1 MLHRI
6 YLTVILVLATVPLW
20 SQADSSGAKPAG
32 EGGAIWSRTESS
44 EDARVG
50 EDAPMITPA
59 PFSDEGYSLAFAS
72 ETPRTNYLRGG
83 LTVGTVYDDNLVPS
97 SGQDIVDVRYSIW
110 PSLSLQQS
118 RSRLAWSLSYS
129 PGIMVYQRYTS
140 LNGIDHSMA
149 LSSDYRLSPHVTL
162 SVEDSFLKRSDIF
175 NLPNASSVQSPVNA
189 ILPPATTVI
198 TNLGDAALTYQFGPN
213 ELIGAK
219 GSISGLW
226 YPNRAN
232 LNGLYDSSAVGSEAF
247 YTRRLSGHH
256 YVGATY
262 GLHKLFT
269 HPGHVE
275 TQTQSTLLFYTLSL
289 PPTLTMAF
297 FAGPE
302 HSATNGDIK
311 LARRVWSPALGGSL
325 GWHGAHASMV
335 AGYAQRIT
343 SGGGL
348 SGAVFSRS
356 TDGSVR
362 WQFTKTLTASLSTL
376 YLVNRVLDSPGS
388 FGNGGHSVSGTAS
401 LERSLGEHLGLQM
414 GYTRLH
420 QSYANVPV
428 ISNTPNR
435 NNVWVSLSY
444 QFDRPMGR

>member
-1 MLHRI
+1 MSRFELI
-6 YLTVILVLATVPLW
+6 ALLVLASVPLW
-20 SQADSSGAKPAG
+20 AQTDSSGAQPAG
-32 EGGAIWSRTESS
+32 EEGAIWSRFDSS
-44 EDARVG
+44 GATAAED
-50 EDAPMITPA
+50 DTPMIAPA
-59 PFSDEGYSLAFAS
+59 PISDEGYSLAFAS

-83 LTVGTVYDDNLVPS
+83 LTVGTVYDDNIVPS
-97 SGQDIVDVRYSIW
+97 SGQDIVDFKYSIW

-149 LSSDYRLSPHVTL
+149 LSSEYRLSPHVTL

-175 NLPNASSVQSPVNA
+175 TLPNAGSVVSPVNA

-198 TNLGDAALTYQFGPN
+198 TNFGHAALTYQFGPN
-213 ELIGAK
+213 QMIGVK

-232 LNGLYDSSAVGSEAF
+232 LNGLYDSSAVGSEVF
-247 YTRRLSGHH
+247 YTHRLSGHH

-262 GLHKLFT
+262 GLQKLFT
-269 HPGHVE
+269 HPGRVE
-275 TQTQSTLLFYTLSL
+275 TQTQSTLLFYTLSF
-289 PPTLTMAF
+289 PPTLTVAL

-311 LARRVWSPALGGSL
+311 LVRRVWSPALGGSVA
-325 GWHGAHASMV
+325 WHGGHASMV
-335 AGYAQRIT
+335 ASYAQRIT

-348 SGAVFSRS
+348 SGAVRSKS

-362 WQFTKTLTASLSTL
+362 WQFTRTLTASLRGL

-388 FGNGGHSVSGTAS
+388 FGDGGHSVSGTVS
-401 LERSLGEHLGLQM
+401 LERSIGENLGLQM

-435 NNVWVSLSY
+435 NNVWISLSY